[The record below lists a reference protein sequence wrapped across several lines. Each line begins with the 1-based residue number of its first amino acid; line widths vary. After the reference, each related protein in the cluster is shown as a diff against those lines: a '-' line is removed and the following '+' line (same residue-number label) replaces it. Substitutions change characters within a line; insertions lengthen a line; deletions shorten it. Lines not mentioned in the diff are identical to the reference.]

1 MVRGSD
7 ILIALIAIIFPPA
20 AVAMMTGCSCDLMI
34 NIALTLLGYLPGHIH
49 AFWILYKKMRAE
61 EMYGATGYIYVG
73 NGEYQPSNDPRP
85 PPPHYG
91 QNYGATGQRY

>member
-34 NIALTLLGYLPGHIH
+34 NLALTLLVS
-49 AFWILYKKMRAE
+49 
-61 EMYGATGYIYVG
+61 VG
-73 NGEYQPSNDPRP
+73 VGGEQL
-85 PPPHYG
+85 
-91 QNYGATGQRY
+91 AKT